1 MLMDAHLEEI
11 FIRKIINGEYAA
23 ETYLPPER
31 TLAAMYEVSR
41 PVVHRAM
48 IRLEGKGLIT
58 VLPRKGIR
66 VNDYKRS
73 AKLSTLQ
80 SIFDMEKLDIN
91 PRLNTHMLTFFKKVL
106 IMVFEEAARAKAVEG
121 IEALSWSSAD
131 PKMIFEWSQ
140 QYALVLEN
148 PIYTMLIN
156 EFEVGI
162 INAGKGV
169 LSSGYAERF
178 IGHIK
183 AIDAAMQANDCKS
196 AKISLDRLFD
206 ILFEI
211 YPTHA

>member
-31 TLAAMYEVSR
+31 TLATMYEVSR

-58 VLPRKGIR
+58 IMPRKGIR
-66 VNDYKRS
+66 VNDFKRN

-91 PRLNTHMLTFFKKVL
+91 PRLNTHMLSFIRKILAMVL
-106 IMVFEEAARAKAVEG
+106 EEVTKTKSVSRVKRIDLAEMSPGK
-121 IEALSWSSAD
+121 
-131 PKMIFEWSQ
+131 IFEWSQ
-140 QYALVLEN
+140 QYALTLDN

-162 INAGKGV
+162 INAGKV
-169 LSSGYAERF
+169 VAATNTVDVF
-178 IGHIK
+178 AKHINI
-183 AIDAAMQANDCKS
+183 IDLAMQSGDLKT
-196 AKISLDRLFD
+196 AKEGLERLFD

-211 YPTHA
+211 YPTQI